1 MEQLYHRDP
10 TYQEQEKKREQLL
23 NKLPQPNLSANLDE
37 LINNSIQL
45 SLKGTSDFFISKKL
59 KSAREK
65 PDSEEL
71 MQKLLKKFE
80 IEEYG
85 TNFTKDVYDP
95 KKIGDDSVVDDKKV
109 LRPTVPN
116 SFTHSNR

>member
-1 MEQLYHRDP
+1 
-10 TYQEQEKKREQLL
+10 
-23 NKLPQPNLSANLDE
+23 
-37 LINNSIQL
+37 
-45 SLKGTSDFFISKKL
+45 
-59 KSAREK
+59 
-65 PDSEEL
+65 

-116 SFTHSNR
+116 VINIYILISRVLHIPIDE

>member
-1 MEQLYHRDP
+1 
-10 TYQEQEKKREQLL
+10 
-23 NKLPQPNLSANLDE
+23 
-37 LINNSIQL
+37 
-45 SLKGTSDFFISKKL
+45 
-59 KSAREK
+59 
-65 PDSEEL
+65 

-116 SFTHSNR
+116 VFIISIFNF